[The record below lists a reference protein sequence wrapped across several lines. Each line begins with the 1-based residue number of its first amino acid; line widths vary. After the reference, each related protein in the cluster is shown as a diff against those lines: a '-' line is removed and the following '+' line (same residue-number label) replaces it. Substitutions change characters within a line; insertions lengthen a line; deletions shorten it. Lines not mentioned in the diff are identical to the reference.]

1 MWAAATPTWAEA
13 VRAACKW
20 RFTSPSRFKWG
31 FQDGPRVHP
40 YSIFELSVNTTSGAP
55 SFVRSLRKGWE
66 TTDIHRNCQHPG
78 RKRSRSLTN
87 APCPIPSPFSL
98 ARGGGLRPSNARLP
112 FPGEESG
119 KGATTRKAA
128 LLAALTTSFR
138 GTINNGLCT
147 TVLTGLTGL
156 FL

>member
-66 TTDIHRNCQHPG
+66 STDIHRNCQHPG
-78 RKRSRSLTN
+78 RKRSRDLSQMLRAPSLRLFPWQGAGDYDPPT
-87 APCPIPSPFSL
+87 PVSRSP
-98 ARGGGLRPSNARLP
+98 ARNREKGQRLERLP
-112 FPGEESG
+112 S
-119 KGATTRKAA
+119 
-128 LLAALTTSFR
+128 
-138 GTINNGLCT
+138 
-147 TVLTGLTGL
+147 
-156 FL
+156 